1 MEREEILKRLRKIDV
16 LPTFPAVMAEVMRVI
31 EDPMSSAADLARTM
45 DPSMAGEVLR
55 LANTAYFGTRN
66 FRRIASI
73 EHAIAIVG
81 LEQLSQIILHMPF
94 LSMMGG
100 EGGLDREKFIRHSMI
115 CGITS
120 KVISRTLHVGDEHA
134 VYIGGLM
141 HDIGAIVIFRYFSE
155 EWRVMSAL
163 VRNEGRTWTE
173 AEEAVLSCDHGMI
186 GACLLT
192 MWNIPQAVTDGVM
205 HHHSPL
211 RAAGNVWNAKLIDV
225 GNRFAKKV
233 DLSDNFASLDEFINN
248 NKDFIPLV
256 EETGLEVTL
265 SQELDLFE
273 GVYALMKNARG
284 LLSCPGDAGD
294 DQGTGS

>member
-120 KVISRTLHVGDEHA
+120 KVISRTLHAGDEHA

-155 EWRVMSAL
+155 EWMVMRAL
-163 VRNEGRTWTE
+163 VINEGRTWTE

-186 GACLLT
+186 GA
-192 MWNIPQAVTDGVM
+192 V
-205 HHHSPL
+205 
-211 RAAGNVWNAKLIDV
+211 
-225 GNRFAKKV
+225 F
-233 DLSDNFASLDEFINN
+233 
-248 NKDFIPLV
+248 
-256 EETGLEVTL
+256 
-265 SQELDLFE
+265 
-273 GVYALMKNARG
+273 
-284 LLSCPGDAGD
+284 
-294 DQGTGS
+294 

>member
-1 MEREEILKRLRKIDV
+1 MEREDILKRLRKIDV
-16 LPTFPAVMAEVMRVI
+16 LPTFPTVMAEVISVI
-31 EDPMSSAADLARTM
+31 EDPMSSATDLAKSM

-55 LANTAYFGTRN
+55 IANTAYYGTRN
-66 FRRIASI
+66 FRKISSI

-81 LEQLSQIILHMPF
+81 LEQISQIILHMPF
-94 LSMMGG
+94 LSMMG
-100 EGGLDREKFIRHSMI
+100 EDGLDREKFIRHSMI
-115 CGITS
+115 CGIAS
-120 KVISRTLHVGDEHA
+120 KVVSRTLHVGEEHA

-141 HDIGAIVIFRYFSE
+141 HDIGAVIIYRYFNE
-155 EWRVMSAL
+155 EWKKMNTL
-163 VRNEGRTWTE
+163 VRGGGYTWQQ
-173 AEEAVLSCDHGMI
+173 AEEEVLGCDHGMI

-192 MWNIPQAVTDGVM
+192 IWNIPQSVTDGVM
-205 HHHSPL
+205 HHHAPD
-211 RAAGNVWNAKLIDV
+211 RAAENTWNAKLIDV

-256 EETGLEVTL
+256 EEMGFEVTL

-273 GVYALMKNARG
+273 GVYALMKNAKN
-284 LLSCPGDAGD
+284 LLSCSEENRD

>member
-16 LPTFPAVMAEVMRVI
+16 LPTFPEVMAEVISVI
-31 EDPMSSAADLARTM
+31 EDPMSSAGDLARTM
-45 DPSMAGEVLR
+45 DPSMASEVLR

-66 FRRIASI
+66 FRKITSI

-100 EGGLDREKFIRHSMI
+100 EGGLDREKFVRHSMI
-115 CGITS
+115 CGIAS
-120 KVISRTLHVGDEHA
+120 KVMSGTLHVGEEHA

-141 HDIGAIVIFRYFSE
+141 HDIGAIIIYRYFNE
-155 EWRVMSAL
+155 EWKTISAL
-163 VRNEGRTWTE
+163 VRNGGCAWTQ
-173 AEEAVLSCDHGMI
+173 AEEEVLSCDHGMI

-192 MWNIPQAVTDGVM
+192 MWNIPQSVTDGVM
-205 HHHSPL
+205 HHHSPR
-211 RAAGNVWNAKLIDV
+211 RAAENIWSAKLIDA

-248 NKDFIPLV
+248 NRDFIPLV
-256 EETGLEVTL
+256 EQMGLKVSL
-265 SQELDLFE
+265 AQELDLYE

-284 LLSCPGDAGD
+284 LLSCTGEDKD
-294 DQGTGS
+294 DQGTDC

>member
-1 MEREEILKRLRKIDV
+1 MEREDILKRLRKIDV
-16 LPTFPAVMAEVMRVI
+16 LPTFPSVMTEVIGVI
-31 EDPMSSAADLARTM
+31 EDPMSSAADLARSM

-66 FRRIASI
+66 FRRISSI

-94 LSMMGG
+94 LSMMG

-115 CGITS
+115 CGIAA
-120 KVISRTLHVGDEHA
+120 KVMSRTLHTGDEHA

-141 HDIGAIVIFRYFSE
+141 HDIGAIIIYRYFHE
-155 EWRVMSAL
+155 EWEVMSAL
-163 VRNEGRTWTE
+163 VRGGGYTWTQ
-173 AEEAVLSCDHGMI
+173 AEEEVLSCDHGMM

-192 MWNIPQAVTDGVM
+192 MWNIPQSVTDGIM
-205 HHHSPL
+205 HHHAPEK
-211 RAAGNVWNAKLIDV
+211 AAGNIWNAKLIDV

-248 NKDFIPLV
+248 NKEFISLV
-256 EETGLEVTL
+256 EEMGFEVTL

-273 GVYALMKNARG
+273 GVYTLMKNARS
-284 LLSCPGDAGD
+284 LLSCAGENRD